1 MSSAQK
7 DTIYI
12 DVDDEITTI
21 VDKVQ
26 NSSSKIVALVLPKR
40 AVVLQSIVNMKL
52 LKRAADDAGK
62 RAVLI
67 TSESGLLPLAGAVG
81 VYTAKNL
88 QSKPE
93 IPAPPDAPD
102 EVDELLEDEDA
113 PEEPEIDSTK
123 PVGDLASDDEA
134 VFESDIAG
142 DANKSTKKSKTS
154 KTKKTKKDRKN
165 KVPNFDSFR
174 KKVFIGIGAFVAL
187 MVLLYLAFFVVPK
200 AIITVQTETSSTN
213 ETIDFTA
220 SPTAQT
226 ADFDKGILPSKE
238 VQVKKTESVKTPA
251 TGEKDLGSKATGE
264 INLTAPIG
272 PDPITIASGTGVS
285 TGNLTYITQKTVTL
299 SPAFQ
304 GGSFKFVGSVGVTAQ
319 ENGDKYNISSGKAFT
334 VSGHNSVSGSNGS
347 GFSGGS
353 SKIAKVVSQQDI
365 DNATQKLTD
374 PTEAAKTELQ
384 KQLEDDGYYA
394 IPETFAAISDIVA
407 ATPQV
412 DQEANEVT
420 VSSDKTFAM
429 TGVKKDDLEKL
440 VEHSVQEE
448 VDKRKLQVQSSGID
462 KAVFRSG
469 NRKDDGTTTLS
480 MQTQVVLGPKIDT
493 DALKQQIAGKK
504 RGDVENIVKEIE
516 GVKEVDVKYS
526 PFWVSS
532 TPKNVNKITIK
543 YEEANSE

>member
-12 DVDDEITTI
+12 DVDDEITAI

-67 TSESGLLPLAGAVG
+67 TSETGLLPLAGVVG

-102 EVDELLEDEDA
+102 EVDELLEDEDT
-113 PEEPEIDSTK
+113 PLEEPDIDDTK
-123 PVGDLASDDEA
+123 PVGELADDEA
-134 VFESDIAG
+134 VFESDAPSSSR
-142 DANKSTKKSKTS
+142 KSGKKTKPA
-154 KTKKTKKDRKN
+154 KTKKPKKDKKN

-174 KKVFIGIGAFVAL
+174 KKVFIGVGIFFAL
-187 MVLLYLAFFVVPK
+187 VVLIYLAFFVMPK
-200 AIITVQTETSSTN
+200 ATVTIQTETSNTN

-220 SPTAQT
+220 SPTARS
-226 ADFDKGILPSKE
+226 ADFDKKILPSKE
-238 VQVKKTESVKTPA
+238 VQTKKSESVKTPA
-251 TGEKDLGSKATGE
+251 TGEKDLGSKATGSVT
-264 INLTAPIG
+264 LTAPIAAN
-272 PDPITIASGTGVS
+272 PITIPAGTGVS
-285 TGNLTYITQKTVTL
+285 TGNLTYLTQSSVTL
-299 SPAFQ
+299 APAFQ
-304 GGSFKFVGSVGVTAQ
+304 GGQFKFVGNVDVTARD
-319 ENGDKYNISSGKAFT
+319 NGDQFNISSGKSFNVA
-334 VSGHNSVSGSNGS
+334 GHSNVAGANGS
-347 GFSGGS
+347 AFSGGS

-365 DNATQKLTD
+365 DSAAQKLTD
-374 PTEAAKTELQ
+374 PTETAKNELK
-384 KQLEDDGYYA
+384 KQLEDDGYFA
-394 IPETFAAISDIVA
+394 IPETFSAVA
-407 ATPQV
+407 DKVTASPQV
-412 DQEANEVT
+412 DQEASEVT
-420 VSSDKTFAM
+420 VSSDKTFVM
-429 TGVKKDDLEKL
+429 SGVKKDDLEKL
-440 VEHSVQEE
+440 VDASVQEE
-448 VDKRKLQVQSSGID
+448 VDKRKLQVQNSGID
-462 KAVFRSG
+462 EAVFRSG
-469 NRKDDGTTTLS
+469 NRKEDGTTTLS

-493 DALKQQIAGKK
+493 DALKQKIAGKK
-504 RGDVENIVKEIE
+504 RGDVENIAKEIE
-516 GVKEVDVKYS
+516 GVKEVEVKYS